1 VVFPVTDVIVVIVLI
16 AGAAAGYRIGI
27 VRSLLGLAGVIA
39 GGVGAYFAIP
49 LVVAWIPEPEW
60 RIAGVI
66 GTAFILVTVGYLLG
80 ASIGRVVGRGV
91 TKARLGFV
99 DRALGFL
106 GSGIAAV
113 LVVVTVASGV
123 STLGVAPLTQAVASS
138 SILRTLNGVIPPQVT
153 SLLAELRS
161 AAVTDGAPWVIDAL
175 GAPRTPPSIPT
186 ISTDDPA
193 LTEAVQ
199 SVVRITGTAYE
210 CGITM
215 SGSGFAV
222 AADRIVTNA
231 HVVAGITEPV
241 VEVPGQSPRSG
252 RIVYFD
258 PTADLA
264 VIAVDGLPAGAIPL
278 AETLPPASAAIVAG
292 YPFGGPF
299 SIGGAEVLAAG
310 PLQLITEGAAGTT
323 RDAYTLAADIEPGNS
338 GGPLLT
344 GDGRVVGVVFAKAS
358 TVDNVGYALTMQ
370 ELSPV
375 ADQAPSLS
383 APVST
388 GACSS

>member
-1 VVFPVTDVIVVIVLI
+1 VTDVIVVIVLI
-16 AGAAAGYRIGI
+16 AGAVAGYRIGL

-39 GGVGAYFAIP
+39 GGIGAYFAIP

-80 ASIGRVVGRGV
+80 ATIGRAVGRGV
-91 TKARLGFV
+91 SKAKLGPV
-99 DRALGFL
+99 DRALGFV
-106 GSGIAAV
+106 GSGVAAV

-138 SILRTLNGVIPPQVT
+138 TILRTLDGLVPTQVS
-153 SLLAELRS
+153 SLLAQLRT

-175 GAPRTPPSIPT
+175 GAPSTAPSIPT
-186 ISTDDPA
+186 ISTDSPA
-193 LTEAVQ
+193 LTTAAQ

-210 CGITM
+210 CGATM

-222 AADRIVTNA
+222 ATDRVVTNA
-231 HVVAGITEPV
+231 HVVAGISEPV

-258 PTADLA
+258 ASADLA
-264 VIAVDGLPAGAIPL
+264 VIAVDGLPADAIPL
-278 AETLPPASAAIVAG
+278 ASTLPVASGAVVAG

-299 SIGGAEVLAAG
+299 SIAGAEVLAAG
-310 PLQLITEGAAGTT
+310 PLQLVTDGAAGAT
-323 RDAYTLAADIEPGNS
+323 RDAYTLAAEINPGNS

-344 GDGRVVGVVFAKAS
+344 VDGQVAGVIFARAN

-375 ADQAPSLS
+375 AAQAPTLT

-388 GACSS
+388 GSCSS

>member
-1 VVFPVTDVIVVIVLI
+1 VIDVLVVIVLI
-16 AGAAAGYRIGI
+16 AGAVAGYRIGL

-39 GGVGAYFAIP
+39 GGIGAYFAIP

-80 ASIGRVVGRGV
+80 ATIGRAVGRGV
-91 TKARLGFV
+91 SRAKLGFV
-99 DRALGFL
+99 DRALGFV
-106 GSGIAAV
+106 GSGVAAV

-138 SILRTLNGVIPPQVT
+138 TILRTLDGYIPPQVT
-153 SLLAELRS
+153 GFLAQLRT

-175 GAPRTPPSIPT
+175 GAPSTAPSIPT
-186 ISTDDPA
+186 ISTDSPA
-193 LTEAVQ
+193 LTSAAQ
-199 SVVRITGTAYE
+199 SVVRITGTAYA
-210 CGITM
+210 CGATM

-222 AADRIVTNA
+222 ATDRVITNA
-231 HVVAGITEPV
+231 HVVAGISEPV
-241 VEVPGQSPRSG
+241 VEVPGQQPRSG

-258 PTADLA
+258 AATDLA
-264 VIAVDGLPAGAIPL
+264 VIAVDGLPAEPIPL
-278 AETLPPASAAIVAG
+278 TDTLPIASAAVVAG

-299 SIGGAEVLAAG
+299 SITGAEVLAAG
-310 PLQLITEGAAGTT
+310 PLQLVTEGAPGAT

-344 GDGRVVGVVFAKAS
+344 VDGQVAGVVFARAS

-375 ADQAPSLS
+375 AAQAPGLT

-388 GACSS
+388 GACSG

>member
-1 VVFPVTDVIVVIVLI
+1 VIDAVVVIVLI
-16 AGAAAGYRIGI
+16 AGAVAGYRIGL
-27 VRSLLGLAGVIA
+27 VRSLLGLVGVIA
-39 GGVGAYFAIP
+39 GGIGAYFAIP

-80 ASIGRVVGRGV
+80 ATIGRAVGRGV
-91 TKARLGFV
+91 SKAKLGFV
-99 DRALGFL
+99 DRALGFV
-106 GSGIAAV
+106 GSGVAAV

-138 SILRTLNGVIPPQVT
+138 SILRTLDGLIPPQVT
-153 SLLAELRS
+153 GLLAQLRT
-161 AAVTDGAPWVIDAL
+161 AAVTEGAPWVIDAL
-175 GAPRTPPSIPT
+175 GAPSTAPSIPT
-186 ISTDDPA
+186 ISTDSPA
-193 LTEAVQ
+193 LTSAAQ

-210 CGITM
+210 CGVTM

-222 AADRIVTNA
+222 ATDRVITNA
-231 HVVAGITEPV
+231 HVVAGISEPV
-241 VEVPGQSPRSG
+241 VEVPGQQPRPG

-258 PTADLA
+258 ASADLA
-264 VIAVDGLPAGAIPL
+264 VIAVDGLPAQAIPL
-278 AETLPPASAAIVAG
+278 ADTLPTASAAVVAG

-299 SIGGAEVLAAG
+299 SIAGAEVLAAG
-310 PLQLITEGAAGTT
+310 PLQLVTEGAPGAT

-344 GDGRVVGVVFAKAS
+344 VDGQVAGVVFARAS

-375 ADQAPSLS
+375 AAQAPGLT

-388 GACSS
+388 GACST

>member
-1 VVFPVTDVIVVIVLI
+1 VIDVVVVIVLI
-16 AGAAAGYRIGI
+16 AGAVAGYRIGL
-27 VRSLLGLAGVIA
+27 VRSLLGLAGVVA

-66 GTAFILVTVGYLLG
+66 GTAFLLVTVGYLLG
-80 ASIGRVVGRGV
+80 ATIGRVLQKGV
-91 TKARLGFV
+91 DKAKLGFI
-99 DRALGFL
+99 DRALGFV
-106 GSGIAAV
+106 GSGLAAV

-138 SILRTLNGVIPPQVT
+138 SILRTLDGLVPPQVT
-153 SLLAELRS
+153 TLLAQLRT

-175 GAPRTPPSIPT
+175 GAPSTAPSIPT
-186 ISTDDPA
+186 ISTDSPA
-193 LTEAVQ
+193 LTAAAQ

-210 CGITM
+210 CGVTM

-222 AADRIVTNA
+222 ATDRVVTNA
-231 HVVAGITEPV
+231 HVVAGISEPV
-241 VEVPGQSPRSG
+241 IEVPGQSPRSG
-252 RIVYFD
+252 RVVYFD
-258 PTADLA
+258 PAADLA
-264 VIAVDGLPAGAIPL
+264 VIAVDGLPADALPL
-278 AETLPPASAAIVAG
+278 AATLAPASPAVVAG

-299 SIGGAEVLAAG
+299 SIAGAEVLAAG
-310 PLQLITEGAAGTT
+310 PLQLVTDGSTGTT

-344 GDGRVVGVVFAKAS
+344 IEGQVAGVVFAKAS
-358 TVDNVGYALTMQ
+358 TVSNVGYALTMQ

-375 ADQAPSLS
+375 AAQASQLTT
-383 APVST
+383 PVGT
-388 GACSS
+388 GACSD

>member
-1 VVFPVTDVIVVIVLI
+1 VIDVIVVIVLI
-16 AGAAAGYRIGI
+16 AGAVAGYRIGL
-27 VRSLLGLAGVIA
+27 VRSLLGLAGVVA

-66 GTAFILVTVGYLLG
+66 GTAFLLVTVGYLLG
-80 ASIGRVVGRGV
+80 ATIGRVLQRGV
-91 TKARLGFV
+91 DKAKLGLV
-99 DRALGFL
+99 DRALGFA
-106 GSGIAAV
+106 GSGLAAV

-138 SILRTLNGVIPPQVT
+138 SILRTLDGLVPPQVT
-153 SLLAELRS
+153 TLLAQLRT

-175 GAPRTPPSIPT
+175 GAPSTAPSIPT
-186 ISTDDPA
+186 ISTDSPA
-193 LTEAVQ
+193 LTAAAQ

-210 CGITM
+210 CGVTM

-222 AADRIVTNA
+222 ATDRVVTNA
-231 HVVAGITEPV
+231 HVVAGISEPV
-241 VEVPGQSPRSG
+241 IEVPGQSPRSG

-258 PTADLA
+258 PAADLA
-264 VIAVDGLPAGAIPL
+264 VIAVDGLPADALPL
-278 AETLPPASAAIVAG
+278 VETLAPTSPAVVAG

-299 SIGGAEVLAAG
+299 SIAGAEVLAAG
-310 PLQLITEGAAGTT
+310 PLQLVTDGSTGTT

-344 GDGRVVGVVFAKAS
+344 VDGRVAGVVFAKAS
-358 TVDNVGYALTMQ
+358 TVSNVGYALTMQ

-375 ADQAPSLS
+375 AAQAPQLT
-383 APVST
+383 APVGT
-388 GACSS
+388 GACSD

>member
-1 VVFPVTDVIVVIVLI
+1 MIDVIVIIVLI
-16 AGAAAGYRIGI
+16 AGAVAGYRIGI
-27 VRSLLGLAGVIA
+27 IRSLLGLAGVIA

-66 GTAFILVTVGYLLG
+66 GTAFVLVTAGYLLG
-80 ASIGRVVGRGV
+80 ATIGRAVGSGV
-91 TKARLGFV
+91 AKAKLGFI
-99 DRALGFL
+99 DRALGFV

-138 SILRTLNGVIPPQVT
+138 TILRTLDGIIPPQVT
-153 SLLAELRS
+153 SFLAQLRT
-161 AAVTDGAPWVIDAL
+161 AAVTDGAPWVVDAL
-175 GAPRTPPSIPT
+175 GAPSTPPSIPS
-186 ISTDDPA
+186 ISTDSPA
-193 LTEAVQ
+193 LTAAAQ

-222 AADRIVTNA
+222 ATDRVVTNA
-231 HVVAGITEPV
+231 HVVAGISEPV
-241 VEVPGQSPRSG
+241 VEVPGQAPRSG

-258 PTADLA
+258 PAADLA
-264 VIAVDGLPAGAIPL
+264 VIAVDGLPADAIPL
-278 AETLPPASAAIVAG
+278 AETLPPTSPAVVAG

-299 SIGGAEVLAAG
+299 SIAGAEVLAAG
-310 PLQLITEGAAGTT
+310 PLQLITDGSAGTT

-344 GDGRVVGVVFAKAS
+344 IDGQVAGVVFARAS
-358 TVDNVGYALTMQ
+358 TVSNVGYALTMQ

-375 ADQAPSLS
+375 AAQATTLT
-383 APVST
+383 APVDT
-388 GACSS
+388 GACSA

>member
-1 VVFPVTDVIVVIVLI
+1 MIDVIVVIVLL
-16 AGAAAGYRIGI
+16 AGAVAGYRMGL
-27 VRSLLGLAGVIA
+27 VRSLLGLVGVIA
-39 GGVGAYFAIP
+39 GGIGAYFAIP
-49 LVVAWIPEPEW
+49 PVVAWISEPEW

-66 GTAFILVTVGYLLG
+66 GTAFVLVTIGYLLG
-80 ASIGRVVGRGV
+80 ATIGRVIGRGV
-91 TKARLGFV
+91 DKAKLGFV
-99 DRALGFL
+99 DRLLGL
-106 GSGIAAV
+106 VGSGIAAV

-138 SILRTLNGVIPPQVT
+138 SILKTLDGLVPPQVT
-153 SLLAELRS
+153 SLLAQLRT

-175 GAPRTPPSIPT
+175 GAPSTAPSIPT
-186 ISTDDPA
+186 ISTDNPA
-193 LTEAVQ
+193 LTAAAQ

-210 CGITM
+210 CGVTM

-222 AADRIVTNA
+222 ATDRVVTNA
-231 HVVAGITEPV
+231 HVVAGISEPV
-241 VEVPGQSPRSG
+241 VEVPGQSPRAG

-258 PTADLA
+258 PAADLA
-264 VIAVDGLPAGAIPL
+264 VIAVDGLPADAIELSDTL
-278 AETLPPASAAIVAG
+278 APSSTAVVAG

-299 SIGGAEVLAAG
+299 SIAGAEVLAAG
-310 PLQLITEGAAGTT
+310 PLQLITDGAAGTT

-344 GDGRVVGVVFAKAS
+344 VDGQVAGVVFAKAS

-375 ADQAPSLS
+375 AAQAPGLS

-388 GACSS
+388 GDCAG

>member
-1 VVFPVTDVIVVIVLI
+1 MIDVIVVIVLI
-16 AGAAAGYRIGI
+16 AGAVAGYRIGL
-27 VRSLLGLAGVIA
+27 VRSLLGLAGVVA

-49 LVVAWIPEPEW
+49 AVVAWIPEPEW
-60 RIAGVI
+60 RVAGVI
-66 GTAFILVTVGYLLG
+66 ATAFILVTAGYLLG
-80 ASIGRVVGRGV
+80 ATIGRVLGRGV
-91 TKARLGFV
+91 AKAKLRFV
-99 DRALGFL
+99 DRALGFV

-138 SILRTLNGVIPPQVT
+138 SILRTLDGAVPPQVT
-153 SLLAELRS
+153 TLLAQLRT

-175 GAPRTPPSIPT
+175 GTPTSPPSIPT
-186 ISTDDPA
+186 ISTDSPA
-193 LTEAVQ
+193 LTTAAQ

-210 CGITM
+210 CGVTM

-222 AADRIVTNA
+222 AADRVVTNA
-231 HVVAGITEPV
+231 HVVAGISEPV
-241 VEVPGQSPRSG
+241 VEVPGRSPRSG

-258 PTADLA
+258 PAADLA
-264 VIAVDGLPAGAIPL
+264 VIAVDGLPADAIPL
-278 AETLPPASAAIVAG
+278 AETLPPTSAAVVAG

-299 SIGGAEVLAAG
+299 SIAGAEVLAAG
-310 PLQLITEGAAGTT
+310 PLQLVTDGAAGST

-344 GDGRVVGVVFAKAS
+344 VDGQVAGVVFARAS
-358 TVDNVGYALTMQ
+358 TVGNVGYALTMQ

-375 ADQAPSLS
+375 AAQASVLTD
-383 APVST
+383 PVDT
-388 GACSS
+388 GACTD

>member
-1 VVFPVTDVIVVIVLI
+1 VIDAVVVIVLI
-16 AGAAAGYRIGI
+16 AGAVAGYRIGL
-27 VRSLLGLAGVIA
+27 VRSLLGLVGVIA
-39 GGVGAYFAIP
+39 GGIGAYFAIP

-80 ASIGRVVGRGV
+80 ATIGRAVGRGV
-91 TKARLGFV
+91 SKAKLGFV
-99 DRALGFL
+99 DRALGFV
-106 GSGIAAV
+106 GSGVAAV

-138 SILRTLNGVIPPQVT
+138 SILRTLDGLIPPQVT
-153 SLLAELRS
+153 GLLAQLRT
-161 AAVTDGAPWVIDAL
+161 AAVTEGAPWVIDAL
-175 GAPRTPPSIPT
+175 GAPSTAPSIPT
-186 ISTDDPA
+186 ISTDSPA
-193 LTEAVQ
+193 LTSAAQ

-210 CGITM
+210 CGVTI

-222 AADRIVTNA
+222 ATDRVITNA
-231 HVVAGITEPV
+231 HVVAGISEPV
-241 VEVPGQSPRSG
+241 VEVPGQQPRPG

-258 PTADLA
+258 ASADLA
-264 VIAVDGLPAGAIPL
+264 VIAVDGLPAQAIPL
-278 AETLPPASAAIVAG
+278 ADTLPTASAAVVAG

-299 SIGGAEVLAAG
+299 SIAGAEVLAAG
-310 PLQLITEGAAGTT
+310 PLQLVTEGAPGAT

-344 GDGRVVGVVFAKAS
+344 VDGQVAGVVFARAS

-375 ADQAPSLS
+375 AAQAPALTT
-383 APVST
+383 PVST
-388 GACSS
+388 GACST

>member
-1 VVFPVTDVIVVIVLI
+1 VIDAIVVIVVI
-16 AGAAAGYRIGI
+16 AGAVAGYRIGL

-39 GGVGAYFAIP
+39 GGIGAYFAIP

-80 ASIGRVVGRGV
+80 ATIGRAVGRGV
-91 TKARLGFV
+91 SKAKLGFV
-99 DRALGFL
+99 DRALGFV
-106 GSGIAAV
+106 GSGVAAV

-138 SILRTLNGVIPPQVT
+138 SILRTLDGVIPPQVT
-153 SLLAELRS
+153 GFLAQLRT

-175 GAPRTPPSIPT
+175 GAPSTAPSIPT
-186 ISTDDPA
+186 ISTDSPA
-193 LTEAVQ
+193 LTAAAQ
-199 SVVRITGTAYE
+199 SVVRITGTAYQ
-210 CGITM
+210 CGVTM

-222 AADRIVTNA
+222 ATDRVITNA
-231 HVVAGITEPV
+231 HVVAGISEPV
-241 VEVPGQSPRSG
+241 VEVPGQEPRSG

-258 PTADLA
+258 ASADLA
-264 VIAVDGLPAGAIPL
+264 VIAVDGLPAQAIPL
-278 AETLPPASAAIVAG
+278 ADTLPTASAAVVAG

-299 SIGGAEVLAAG
+299 SIAGAEVLAAG
-310 PLQLITEGAAGTT
+310 PLQLVTEGAPGAT

-344 GDGRVVGVVFAKAS
+344 VDGQVAGVVFARAS

-375 ADQAPSLS
+375 AAQAPGLT

-388 GACSS
+388 GACSG

>member
-1 VVFPVTDVIVVIVLI
+1 VIDVIVVIVVI
-16 AGAAAGYRIGI
+16 AGAVAGYRIGL

-39 GGVGAYFAIP
+39 GGIGAYFAIP

-80 ASIGRVVGRGV
+80 ATIGRAVGRGV
-91 TKARLGFV
+91 SKAKLGFV
-99 DRALGFL
+99 DRALGFV
-106 GSGIAAV
+106 GSGVAAV

-138 SILRTLNGVIPPQVT
+138 SILRTLDGVIPPQVT
-153 SLLAELRS
+153 GFLAQLRT

-175 GAPRTPPSIPT
+175 GAPSTAPSIPT
-186 ISTDDPA
+186 ISTDSPA
-193 LTEAVQ
+193 LTAAAQ
-199 SVVRITGTAYE
+199 SVVRITGTAYQ
-210 CGITM
+210 CGVTM

-222 AADRIVTNA
+222 ATDRVITNA
-231 HVVAGITEPV
+231 HVVAGISEPV
-241 VEVPGQSPRSG
+241 VEVPGQEPRSG

-258 PTADLA
+258 ASADLA
-264 VIAVDGLPAGAIPL
+264 VIAVDGLPAQAIPL
-278 AETLPPASAAIVAG
+278 ADTLPTASAAVVAG

-299 SIGGAEVLAAG
+299 SIAGAEVLAAG
-310 PLQLITEGAAGTT
+310 PLQLVTEGAPGAT

-344 GDGRVVGVVFAKAS
+344 VDGQVAGVVFARAS

-375 ADQAPSLS
+375 AAQAPGLT

-388 GACSS
+388 GACSG

>member
-1 VVFPVTDVIVVIVLI
+1 MIDVIVVIVLI
-16 AGAAAGYRIGI
+16 AGAVTGYRLGL

-49 LVVAWIPEPEW
+49 PVVAWISEPEW

-80 ASIGRVVGRGV
+80 ATIGRLIGRGV
-91 TKARLGFV
+91 AKAKLRFV
-99 DRALGFL
+99 DRGLGFI
-106 GSGIAAV
+106 GSGIAAA

-138 SILRTLNGVIPPQVT
+138 SILRTIDGLVPPQVT
-153 SLLAELRS
+153 TFLAQLRT

-175 GAPRTPPSIPT
+175 GAPTTAPSIPT
-186 ISTDDPA
+186 ISTDSPA
-193 LTEAVQ
+193 LTAAAR
-199 SVVRITGTAYE
+199 SIVRITGTAYE
-210 CGITM
+210 CGVTM
-215 SGSGFAV
+215 SGSGFAI
-222 AADRIVTNA
+222 APDRVVTNA
-231 HVVAGITEPV
+231 HVVAGISEPV

-258 PTADLA
+258 PAADLA
-264 VIAVDGLPAGAIPL
+264 VIAVDGLPADALEL
-278 AETLPPASAAIVAG
+278 AETLPPTSPAVVAG

-299 SIGGAEVLAAG
+299 SIAGAEVLAAG
-310 PLQLITEGAAGTT
+310 PLQLIADGTAGAT

-344 GDGRVVGVVFAKAS
+344 VDGRVAGVVFARAS
-358 TVDNVGYALTMQ
+358 TVSNVGYALTMQ

-375 ADQAPSLS
+375 AAQAPGLT

-388 GACSS
+388 GACSA

>member
-1 VVFPVTDVIVVIVLI
+1 MIDVIVVIVLI
-16 AGAAAGYRIGI
+16 AGAVAGYRIGL
-27 VRSLLGLAGVIA
+27 VRSLLGLAGVVA

-66 GTAFILVTVGYLLG
+66 GTAFLLVTVGYLLG
-80 ASIGRVVGRGV
+80 ATIGRVLQRGV
-91 TKARLGFV
+91 DKAKLGFIDRTLGFV
-99 DRALGFL
+99 
-106 GSGIAAV
+106 GSGLAAV

-138 SILRTLNGVIPPQVT
+138 SILRTLDGLVPPQVT
-153 SLLAELRS
+153 TLLAQLRT

-175 GAPRTPPSIPT
+175 GAPSTAPSIPT
-186 ISTDDPA
+186 ISTDSPA
-193 LTEAVQ
+193 LTAAAQ

-210 CGITM
+210 CGVTM

-222 AADRIVTNA
+222 ATDRVVTNA
-231 HVVAGITEPV
+231 HVVAGISEPV
-241 VEVPGQSPRSG
+241 IEVPGQSPRSG

-258 PTADLA
+258 PAADLA
-264 VIAVDGLPAGAIPL
+264 VIAVDGLPADALPL
-278 AETLPPASAAIVAG
+278 AETLAPTSPAVVAG

-299 SIGGAEVLAAG
+299 SIAGAEVLAAG
-310 PLQLITEGAAGTT
+310 PLQLVTDGSTGTT

-344 GDGRVVGVVFAKAS
+344 VDGQVAGVVFAKAS
-358 TVDNVGYALTMQ
+358 TVSNVGYALTMQ

-375 ADQAPSLS
+375 AAQAPQLTT
-383 APVST
+383 PVGT
-388 GACSS
+388 GTCSD